1 MLKCILKIRK
11 YFKKGIIVSGEI
23 IKREDFIASY
33 RVPPVYAFTVI
44 CNYYID
50 DNIFQCSN
58 TFIDRND
65 ISYLKEGTKIRLL
78 VNKKNK
84 NDAIIMDLFT
94 EDNDSENC

>member
-1 MLKCILKIRK
+1 MLKCILKTRK

-23 IKREDFIASY
+23 IKREDFMASY
-33 RVPPVYAFTVI
+33 RVPVYAFTVI

-50 DNIFQCSN
+50 DNIYRCSN

-84 NDAIIMDLFT
+84 SKAIIMDLFT
-94 EDNDSENC
+94 EDNDR